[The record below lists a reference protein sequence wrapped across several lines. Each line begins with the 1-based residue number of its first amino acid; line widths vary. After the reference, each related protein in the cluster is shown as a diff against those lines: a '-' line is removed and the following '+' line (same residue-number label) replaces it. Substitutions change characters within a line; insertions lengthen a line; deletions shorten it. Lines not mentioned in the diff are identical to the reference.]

1 MIHELCSE
9 YNRKTPCMTEN
20 KCSKRYPHGRTL
32 TSQVKNQKAVVNNSR
47 IVPYSLPLSKIFVST
62 EIRSRISNISVCHER
77 KRHGCI
83 FNNNEEISQYQMR
96 RYVSSN
102 GSIQAKLVETGECNN
117 CTLWNFISCLT
128 WGNEFFESGASVD
141 LITSGSWQP
150 QYGLKLYDNVFP
162 HSVHGFRGKTLP
174 IISFHVSVIFIENLL
189 QYINIS
195 L

>member
-32 TSQVKNQKAVVNNSR
+32 TLQVKNQKAVVNNSR

-102 GSIQAKLVETGECNN
+102 GSVWRTFSFTIHKRHPAIVHLAVYLENGLVYFMAQTHRKELN
-117 CTLWNFISCLT
+117 
-128 WGNEFFESGASVD
+128 D
-141 LITSGSWQP
+141 HQ
-150 QYGLKLYDNVFP
+150 
-162 HSVHGFRGKTLP
+162 
-174 IISFHVSVIFIENLL
+174 
-189 QYINIS
+189 
-195 L
+195 

>member
-1 MIHELCSE
+1 MLH
-9 YNRKTPCMTEN
+9 
-20 KCSKRYPHGRTL
+20 
-32 TSQVKNQKAVVNNSR
+32 
-47 IVPYSLPLSKIFVST
+47 IFVHFKNTVFFFFLFNTFMLDCFIHFYSF
-62 EIRSRISNISVCHER
+62 IFLRITVCI
-77 KRHGCI
+77 C
-83 FNNNEEISQYQMR
+83 
-96 RYVSSN
+96 VL
-102 GSIQAKLVETGECNN
+102 IQAKLVETGECNN